1 MPFFSRSALKD
12 GVAMR
17 EVWSWAAF
25 DFANSGY
32 TTVVL
37 TAVFNAYFVSVV
49 AGDAPSATFLWTVVI
64 AVSNAVSMLLMPV
77 IGTVADATA
86 TKKRWLAVATFMA
99 VGGTLGLMFAGP
111 GTIVWAS
118 LMIIVSNVA
127 YNVGES
133 LNSAFL
139 PELAREDAVGKV
151 SGWGWS
157 FGYCGGIL
165 TLGLCLGVVL
175 GGEKLG
181 YGMDQTVAGTMA
193 VTAFV
198 FAASALP
205 IFLFLKERS
214 VPRLDAADR
223 EAVRSA
229 ASESFAELRR
239 TLGSLGDFRDF
250 AWLSVCGFLYQ
261 CGVSVVITL
270 SAVYAAAVIL
280 PDNYQEILALS
291 GLNDS
296 KKLSEKKREQ
306 LYDAILSEALA
317 YGIGMQDNA
326 SIDEI
331 NILEAT
337 KEAMRCAILEAERA
351 LRAKTGCG
359 IDHILI
365 DALTLR
371 EVAIPQTGI
380 IKGDSASL
388 SIAAASILAKVT
400 RDRMMVEYDSIY
412 PGYAFAKNK
421 GYGTKAHYEGLQ
433 AQGMTPIHRRSFLK
447 NFK

>member
-1 MPFFSRSALKD
+1 MTKQEGEQVLREKLQTMQVYERDLRAAGKRYIA
-12 GVAMR
+12 GVD
-17 EVWSWAAF
+17 EVGRGPLAGPVVAAC
-25 DFANSGY
+25 
-32 TTVVL
+32 VVL
-37 TAVFNAYFVSVV
+37 
-49 AGDAPSATFLWTVVI
+49 
-64 AVSNAVSMLLMPV
+64 
-77 IGTVADATA
+77 
-86 TKKRWLAVATFMA
+86 
-99 VGGTLGLMFAGP
+99 
-111 GTIVWAS
+111 
-118 LMIIVSNVA
+118 
-127 YNVGES
+127 
-133 LNSAFL
+133 
-139 PELAREDAVGKV
+139 PEDFDV
-151 SGWGWS
+151 
-157 FGYCGGIL
+157 
-165 TLGLCLGVVL
+165 LGV
-175 GGEKLG
+175 
-181 YGMDQTVAGTMA
+181 D
-193 VTAFV
+193 
-198 FAASALP
+198 
-205 IFLFLKERS
+205 
-214 VPRLDAADR
+214 
-223 EAVRSA
+223 
-229 ASESFAELRR
+229 
-239 TLGSLGDFRDF
+239 
-250 AWLSVCGFLYQ
+250 
-261 CGVSVVITL
+261 
-270 SAVYAAAVIL
+270 
-280 PDNYQEILALS
+280 
-291 GLNDS
+291 DS

-337 KEAMRCAILEAERA
+337 KEAMRCAIIEAEQR
-351 LRAKTGCG
+351 LREKTGCG